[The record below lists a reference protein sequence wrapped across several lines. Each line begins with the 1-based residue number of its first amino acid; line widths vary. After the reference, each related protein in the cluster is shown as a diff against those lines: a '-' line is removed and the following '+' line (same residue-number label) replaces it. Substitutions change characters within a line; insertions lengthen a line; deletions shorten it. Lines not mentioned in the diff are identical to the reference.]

1 MAISHKM
8 SDVAAKEMEW
18 YLRDHLFR
26 QSNAGKSAFRRES
39 LPNDMATLYLRYKGT
54 DVEQLSQLMAPVIDG
69 LVAKRVVEQAG
80 NELKM
85 PGKLAR
91 LQCAKCFYI
100 NYLAG
105 AEPRL
110 CLRCGHAELH
120 DFPKKKA

>member
-1 MAISHKM
+1 M

-26 QSNAGKSAFRRES
+26 QSNAGKNAFRKES
-39 LPNDMATLYLRYKGT
+39 LPSDMATLYLRYRGA
-54 DVEQLSQLMAPVIDG
+54 DVEQLSQLIAPVIEG
-69 LVAKRVVEQAG
+69 LVAKRVVNQEG
-80 NELKM
+80 NELLM

-100 NYLAG
+100 NYLAES
-105 AEPRL
+105 EPRS